1 MIQINKSI
9 LIEWINMYNSKEA
22 IMPIICGES
31 QQHLEFDDTLILRVE
46 DLDKKWGL
54 MLSVD
59 RISAILRI
67 NI

>member
-46 DLDKKWGL
+46 DLDKK
-54 MLSVD
+54 
-59 RISAILRI
+59 
-67 NI
+67 

>member
-1 MIQINKSI
+1 MNIYVIDLSKTESIFKMIQINKSI

-46 DLDKKWGL
+46 DLDKK
-54 MLSVD
+54 
-59 RISAILRI
+59 
-67 NI
+67 